1 MKRLAV
7 VGAVAAAF
15 VVGPAAAAQ
24 AHPLG
29 NFTVNHY
36 NGLTLYADRV
46 AVMSIVDAAEIPTAQ
61 LRGRVDADNDGTLS
75 SGERADYAVRSCAE
89 LRKRLTLS
97 VATAALALRPD
108 GASFVLQPG
117 AAGLETSRLVCRS
130 SAAVALSREASTVR
144 FADSY
149 LADRIGW
156 HEVTARGVGVHL
168 VRSPVPATSVSDEL
182 RNYPGDLLSSP
193 LDVRAAVIDV
203 QPGAG
208 LSTVAR
214 GIDAVPGAGPVARLV
229 ERLNQTFSNLA
240 GAEHL
245 TLGVGLLAVLVSL
258 LLGASHAALPGH
270 GKTVMAAYLAGKR
283 GTVRDAVVVGATV
296 TATHTLGVLLL
307 GLALTTS
314 SSLAGDEIIGDLG
327 VGSGVL
333 VALIG
338 IGLVASA
345 VRRRRGAGS
354 GLAHGQ
360 AHGHEHP
367 HGHSHGHGHGHAHSH
382 SHGPDRGRIGRP
394 GLVGM
399 GVAGGLVPS
408 PSALVVLLG
417 AVALGRTMFGVL
429 LVLTYGLG
437 MAGTLTA
444 AGLVAVRLSE
454 RWRDRIG
461 AMRLARR
468 LGEATPI
475 VTGGL
480 VVVVGMGLAARS
492 LAVL

>member
-1 MKRLAV
+1 MRRLAV
-7 VGAVAAAF
+7 IGAAVAAF
-15 VVGPAAAAQ
+15 VVVPTTSAQ

-36 NGLTLYADRV
+36 DGLTLYADRV
-46 AVMSIVDAAEIPTAQ
+46 AITSIVDAAEIPTAQ
-61 LRGRVDADNDGTLS
+61 LRHRVDVDGDGTLT
-75 SGERADYAVRSCAE
+75 SGERAAYAARSCAA
-89 LRKRLTLS
+89 LRMDLVLS
-97 VATAALALRPD
+97 VGTRSARLVGD
-108 GASFVLQPG
+108 DASFVLEPG

-130 SAAVALSREASTVR
+130 SSAVDLTRGTTVG
-144 FADSY
+144 FADDH

-156 HEVTARGVGVHL
+156 REITARGVGVSL
-168 VRSPVPATSVSDEL
+168 VRSPVPQTSVSSEL
-182 RNYPGDLLSSP
+182 RSYPGDLLSSP
-193 LDVRAAVIDV
+193 LDVRRAEIEVR
-203 QPGAG
+203 PGGG

-214 GIDAVPGAGPVARLV
+214 GIDTVPGAGPVARAV
-229 ERLNQTFSNLA
+229 EWLNQTFSGLA

-258 LLGASHAALPGH
+258 LLGACHAALPGH

-283 GTVRDAVVVGATV
+283 GTTRDAIVVGATV
-296 TATHTLGVLLL
+296 TATHTIGVLVL
-307 GLALTTS
+307 GLALTAS

-338 IGLVASA
+338 VGLVIGA
-345 VRRRRGAGS
+345 VRRRRAAGS
-354 GLAHGQ
+354 VPAD
-360 AHGHEHP
+360 GHV
-367 HGHSHGHGHGHAHSH
+367 HGHGHGHSH
-382 SHGPDRGRIGRP
+382 SHGHGQGHTHEVPSGRIGRP

-417 AVALGRTMFGVL
+417 AVALGRTVFGVL
-429 LVLTYGLG
+429 LVLTYGIG
-437 MAGTLTA
+437 MAATLTA
-444 AGLVAVRLSE
+444 AGLLAVRLSG
-454 RWRDRIG
+454 RWRERV
-461 AMRLARR
+461 AVTRLAHR
-468 LGEATPI
+468 LGDATPI

-480 VVVVGMGLAARS
+480 VVVVGIGLAARS